1 MTPRKPSA
9 ASGGLLVRLRERGVV
24 RVAARYAVIGWL
36 TLQIASVVFE
46 PLGVPKGVMTALIIA
61 EAAGFPLVIALAWF
75 LEISEHG
82 VQLDT
87 AAAGVPRPTARALRR
102 YADAIVICVF
112 LIAVVILAVRQSDLG
127 KLKPPANPAIAVLPF
142 DNLGGDPQQR
152 LYRRRQLRPRN
163 DLVHIRQE
171 LRPTRRLPVLLKF
184 RQCLLLHC
192 RVRSVINLA

>member
-1 MTPRKPSA
+1 
-9 ASGGLLVRLRERGVV
+9 V
-24 RVAARYAVIGWL
+24 
-36 TLQIASVVFE
+36 
-46 PLGVPKGVMTALIIA
+46 
-61 EAAGFPLVIALAWF
+61 
-75 LEISEHG
+75 
-82 VQLDT
+82 
-87 AAAGVPRPTARALRR
+87 RALRH